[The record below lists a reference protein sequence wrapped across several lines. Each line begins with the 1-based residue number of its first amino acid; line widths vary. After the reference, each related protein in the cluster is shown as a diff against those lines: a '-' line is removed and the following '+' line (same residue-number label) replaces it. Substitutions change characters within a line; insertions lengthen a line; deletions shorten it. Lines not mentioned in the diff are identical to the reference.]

1 MIRIAF
7 ALPLLML
14 AACEAEEAPAPA
26 PEPVEEAAPA
36 PSLELPGNYQVV
48 SYRNAPLPASTAM
61 SAAIDGSQIA
71 ITSPCARMV
80 WDYELNGNAIT
91 FAPVSGLSGGCAADP
106 TTFEN
111 GVADVMTKANIAMDM
126 GDRINI
132 SGSGGAIELEAR

>member
-1 MIRIAF
+1 MIRIAL
-7 ALPLLML
+7 ALPLLLL
-14 AACEAEEAPAPA
+14 AACEADESPAPV
-26 PEPVEEAAPA
+26 PQPVEETASAPT
-36 PSLELPGNYQVV
+36 LELPGNYQVA
-48 SYRNAPLPASTAM
+48 SYRNAPLPASTTM

-111 GVADVMTKANIAMDM
+111 GVADVMAQATIAMDM
-126 GDRINI
+126 GGRINI
-132 SGSGGAIELEAR
+132 SGSGGSIELEAR